1 VQGSLSVKVYFAG
14 LQNNLKVK
22 TVSMLSMK
30 TVTQKKTSMLLLLK
44 KKENTRHIP
53 DVASYL
59 SDQWRRNIDGNLMC
73 VVKFLE
79 MV

>member
-1 VQGSLSVKVYFAG
+1 
-14 LQNNLKVK
+14 
-22 TVSMLSMK
+22 
-30 TVTQKKTSMLLLLK
+30 MLLLLK